1 MCLLFHLLSFD
12 IAKIPPVLP
21 SFQTFFHK
29 TSKTHQTMNEI
40 SDKYQNRLFFCPI
53 SPKKP
58 IFMVF
63 LATKHHKTPGAKP

>member
-29 TSKTHQTMNEI
+29 TTKTHQTMNEI
-40 SDKYQNRLFFCPI
+40 SDKYQNRL
-53 SPKKP
+53 
-58 IFMVF
+58 VF
-63 LATKHHKTPGAKP
+63 LSDFP

>member
-40 SDKYQNRLFFCPI
+40 SDKYQNRLVFFVRFPLKNPF
-53 SPKKP
+53 S
-58 IFMVF
+58 
-63 LATKHHKTPGAKP
+63 